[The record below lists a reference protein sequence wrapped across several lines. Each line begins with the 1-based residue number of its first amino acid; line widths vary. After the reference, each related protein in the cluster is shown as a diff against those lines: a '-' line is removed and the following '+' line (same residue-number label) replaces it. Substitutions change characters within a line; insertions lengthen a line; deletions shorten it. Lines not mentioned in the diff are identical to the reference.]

1 MDVERWLGEFPFLI
15 AVAAG
20 ALAYACGLLLRRG
33 LALAGGVRP
42 PAWPADGLRGLGVL
56 SWLAAFLWA
65 WSLSPRVGRFGVITT
80 MGTFS
85 PAALASKQLSAADLM
100 LTIVCW
106 LLVIAGAVLAAWSL
120 TARIR
125 NGLFGKSPDRLAE
138 RPPYRRLR
146 RPMTLGAGLALLGA
160 TLLTG
165 TIPAWA
171 CLLAVV
177 PVALVLQEIDEREL
191 RARLPWLAEQ
201 HRRIPRFLPR
211 RLRRT

>member
-1 MDVERWLGEFPFLI
+1 
-15 AVAAG
+15 
-20 ALAYACGLLLRRG
+20 
-33 LALAGGVRP
+33 
-42 PAWPADGLRGLGVL
+42 
-56 SWLAAFLWA
+56 
-65 WSLSPRVGRFGVITT
+65 
-80 MGTFS
+80 
-85 PAALASKQLSAADLM
+85 
-100 LTIVCW
+100 
-106 LLVIAGAVLAAWSL
+106 
-120 TARIR
+120 
-125 NGLFGKSPDRLAE
+125 
-138 RPPYRRLR
+138 
-146 RPMTLGAGLALLGA
+146 MTLGAGLALLGA

>member
-1 MDVERWLGEFPFLI
+1 VDRWLGEFPFLI

-33 LALAGGVRP
+33 LALAGGARP
-42 PAWPADGLRGLGVL
+42 AAWPADGLRGLGAL
-56 SWLAAFLWA
+56 SWLAAFLWS
-65 WSLSPRVGRFGVITT
+65 WSLGPRPGLFGVITT

-85 PAALASKQLSAADLM
+85 PAALASRELTAAGLA

-120 TARIR
+120 AARIR
-125 NGLFGKSPDRLAE
+125 NGLFGKSPDRLAG
-138 RPPYRRLR
+138 RPPYHRLR
-146 RPMTLGAGLALLGA
+146 RPMTLGTGLALLGA
-160 TLLTG
+160 TLLAG
-165 TIPAWA
+165 TVPAWV

-177 PVALVLQEIDEREL
+177 VAALVLQEIDERES

-211 RLRRT
+211 RLRRA